1 MITAEKAVAAGYQLK
16 RSALPPFVPS
26 GDGSWTSSPSGSI
39 ELDHPFS
46 VPPALE
52 PDLQEAL
59 SMIVHQHDRLLAAR
73 QAALTWWEARASS
86 LLSESDR
93 ELRQIPDPWLRQL
106 LRGVKDE
113 EPPALGATTHIALWR
128 EMLREARCI
137 DRFLLEEMLF
147 GFPIVGKITRSFRW
161 TPLEAQPV
169 PLEVEDLVTRAW
181 EFTEKVLKNV
191 RRSEVTEN
199 TQKIWD
205 ATMEDVH
212 EGVTAG
218 PFFSKEE
225 VDKFVGTSSWIP
237 TQRFEVVQKNKVRG
251 VDSATTNGI
260 NMATEITEKLDLPST
275 DVNVAALRWLRS
287 QAGGTRIQG
296 WVLDERKAYRQIP
309 ILPAHRRWSVI
320 TLRQPETGKIS
331 FFVMIGHSFGLVAA
345 VYNYNR
351 RSAAITDILRRL
363 FWVAAFNFYDDKY
376 GFELETTCS
385 SAFECSQKV
394 HGWLGAKFDAKKLQL
409 CFDPTILGITYDL
422 VGMQLQIKASRKEE
436 LLDEIES
443 ILRSGLLPPG
453 QAGKLRGKLMFG
465 SSQLWESFSSLF
477 VRETILQ
484 VPQI

>member
-1 MITAEKAVAAGYQLK
+1 ME
-16 RSALPPFVPS
+16 
-26 GDGSWTSSPSGSI
+26 
-39 ELDHPFS
+39 H
-46 VPPALE
+46 
-52 PDLQEAL
+52 
-59 SMIVHQHDRLLAAR
+59 
-73 QAALTWWEARASS
+73 
-86 LLSESDR
+86 
-93 ELRQIPDPWLRQL
+93 
-106 LRGVKDE
+106 
-113 EPPALGATTHIALWR
+113 
-128 EMLREARCI
+128 
-137 DRFLLEEMLF
+137 
-147 GFPIVGKITRSFRW
+147 
-161 TPLEAQPV
+161 
-169 PLEVEDLVTRAW
+169 RAW

-205 ATMEDVH
+205 AAMEDVH

-225 VDKFVGTSSWIP
+225 VDKFVGTPLWIP

-275 DVNVAALRWLRS
+275 DVNVAALRWLKS
-287 QAGGTRIQG
+287 QAGGIQIQG

-320 TLRQPETGKIS
+320 ALRQPDTGKIS

-394 HGWLGAKFDAKKLQL
+394 HDWLGAKFDAKKLQL

-443 ILRSGLLPPG
+443 ILLSGLLPPG

-465 SSQLWESFSSLF
+465 SSQLWGKIGRAFLRSLSERQYSKFPRSDMNKAISLSLVKWKELIESGPPRPIECSGRRRSDFVLF
-477 VRETILQ
+477 TDGSFPDRKSNLKKPWIGGVLFHRGSKAIQFGCPVDEELIKKWLPRKSQILMVELFAVVVRCQDLHFEIF
-484 VPQI
+484 